1 MAKIHKDLGQRTLIM
16 GILNVTPDSFSDGGK
31 YTTVE
36 RALKHARRM
45 VAEGAD
51 IIDIGGESTRP
62 GFTPITAEEELDR
75 LLPVI
80 HAIRNAGMETPISV
94 DTYKGI
100 VAQETLKA
108 GANIINDIWGGLHD
122 PSILRVAAETG
133 APIILTHNREDMN
146 YSSDF
151 IADVAAD
158 LTRCVRLAKEAGVT
172 DEQIVLDPG
181 IGFAKTRQHELLL
194 LNQLSEIVKLG
205 YPVLLGTSR
214 KRLIRHILQAEIEEI
229 VEGTLA
235 TTVLGIRDG
244 VSIVRVHD
252 VLANAKAARMAD
264 AIVRTVSAATA
275 TEGM

>member
-1 MAKIHKDLGQRTLIM
+1 MTKIHKDLGRRTLIM

-31 YTTVE
+31 YMTVE
-36 RALKHARRM
+36 KALEHARRL

-62 GFTPITAEEELDR
+62 GFTPITAEEELSR

-80 HAIRNAGMETPISV
+80 GAIRDAGMETPISV

-100 VAQETLKA
+100 VAHEALKA
-108 GANIINDIWGGLHD
+108 GANIINDIWGGLYD

-133 APIILTHNREDMN
+133 APIILTHNRKDMN
-146 YSSDF
+146 YSSDL
-151 IADVAAD
+151 IADVKAD
-158 LTRCVRLAKEAGVT
+158 LSRCVRLAKEAGIS
-172 DEQIVLDPG
+172 DDQIVLDPG
-181 IGFAKTRQHELLL
+181 IGFAKTREHELLL
-194 LNQLSEIVKLG
+194 LNKLSEIVKLG

-214 KRLIRHILQAEIEEI
+214 KRLLRHILQTETGEV

-264 AIVRTVSAATA
+264 AIVRTVRLQP
-275 TEGM
+275 